1 MGQKQ
6 PAKNDVEHSP
16 LISTIYSMIAVK
28 PALPAAHDDA
38 ECIRERLPRH
48 LPELLEAMG
57 LSNV

>member
-1 MGQKQ
+1 
-6 PAKNDVEHSP
+6 
-16 LISTIYSMIAVK
+16 MIAVK